1 MNMRIIACIIF
12 EYFDPNPSLGSLIS
26 GSFIFGNLGF
36 GKEGSFGSLKSGLGK
51 TNSGFFF
58 G

>member
-1 MNMRIIACIIF
+1 MNIACIKF

-36 GKEGSFGSLKSGLGK
+36 GKEGSFGSLKSGLGR